1 MSKRISSFIT
11 GLALLTASAGIAEA
25 GGAKVIVGGAPWP
38 GQARHGGFHSRP
50 KVVDTAPNKVIIPH
64 RSHFV
69 HPGHGHPHP
78 GHGHR
83 HPGHVHRHPGYAYSP
98 IYVAPTYIA
107 PSYGQWVP
115 GYWSYVWVP
124 QASNTGGWVPGYYD
138 RDGVW
143 VAGYHSAQAVQGG
156 YYQPYWVSGYWSP

>member
-1 MSKRISSFIT
+1 MRKGISSLIA
-11 GLALLTASAGIAEA
+11 GLALLAVSAGIAEA
-25 GGAKVIVGGAPWP
+25 GGVKVMVGGAPWK
-38 GQARHGGFHSRP
+38 GQAWQGGFHPRP

-64 RSHFV
+64 RPHFV
-69 HPGHGHPHP
+69 QPGHVLPHP
-78 GHGHR
+78 GYVYSR
-83 HPGHVHRHPGYAYSP
+83 PGYVYSP
-98 IYVAPTYIA
+98 VYVAPSYVA

-124 QASNTGGWVPGYYD
+124 QPETTNAWVPGYYD

-143 VAGYHSAQAVQGG
+143 VAGYFSAQAVQGG